1 MRPLPRL
8 VAALALVKHARAF
21 WRMEFQHGAALVQ
34 ERAGVAPPALFLS
47 LPLSALATL
56 TSLLHSSGRQTDP
69 LTNPG
74 GISGHVHTIAGG
86 SSFNLAM
93 DFKTARKGACTT
105 AVVKQDLSNYW
116 TPTLWF
122 WWANGSFTSVE
133 QNGLLVYYLPRF
145 HPTDKTKVTAF
156 PPGFRMLVGNPYKRS
171 YDENSLMDKA
181 IGINCLGGEEPTR
194 RPEFP
199 TVNCPNGMRLE
210 IMFPSC
216 WNGKD
221 VDSANHNAHVAY
233 PDDVRSRSLPLGASA
248 DSVLMRQN
256 EAGPCPAGFDTR
268 IETLFYEV
276 WYSTDPFK
284 DSWGDAMN
292 TSQPFVLSMGDP
304 TGFALHGDFLNGWDI
319 DVLQRAIDEC
329 TADSGVVHECKVFD
343 FYDYDD
349 PDNYCL
355 ATSAIDEV
363 ATGTLDALPGCNPVE
378 YGPGDVTV
386 CTEKDPPK
394 LLSQVTVYGG
404 LAGGTQTIDVVTSS
418 SAGTESSSGSDQ
430 EDDSVGS
437 ATGGSA
443 GGTSR
448 AAGTSGVDTSTGTPS
463 PVNLSSAAGDTAS
476 SDSPSSASAKDDEGS
491 SDAPAISSDSKL
503 VFGLGALAIAL
514 LAFAVILMC
523 RCGLCGPSR
532 DKVLNGTSDEEKGE
546 QRGLRSATSSDE
558 SDSEDDGRGR
568 RR

>member
-1 MRPLPRL
+1 LP
-8 VAALALVKHARAF
+8 
-21 WRMEFQHGAALVQ
+21 
-34 ERAGVAPPALFLS
+34 S
-47 LPLSALATL
+47 
-56 TSLLHSSGRQTDP
+56 
-69 LTNPG
+69 
-74 GISGHVHTIAGG
+74 
-86 SSFNLAM
+86 
-93 DFKTARKGACTT
+93 
-105 AVVKQDLSNYW
+105 
-116 TPTLWF
+116 
-122 WWANGSFTSVE
+122 
-133 QNGLLVYYLPRF
+133 
-145 HPTDKTKVTAF
+145 
-156 PPGFRMLVGNPYKRS
+156 
-171 YDENSLMDKA
+171 
-181 IGINCLGGEEPTR
+181 TR
-194 RPEFP
+194 
-199 TVNCPNGMRLE
+199 
-210 IMFPSC
+210 
-216 WNGKD
+216 
-221 VDSANHNAHVAY
+221 
-233 PDDVRSRSLPLGASA
+233 
-248 DSVLMRQN
+248 
-256 EAGPCPAGFDTR
+256 
-268 IETLFYEV
+268 
-276 WYSTDPFK
+276 
-284 DSWGDAMN
+284 
-292 TSQPFVLSMGDP
+292 
-304 TGFALHGDFLNGWDI
+304 
-319 DVLQRAIDEC
+319 
-329 TADSGVVHECKVFD
+329 CKVFD

-363 ATGTLDALPGCNPVE
+363 ATGTLDALPGCNPVVRPLSLSPWASTTRMTVGNPQE

-546 QRGLRSATSSDE
+546 RASRPPQLRD
-558 SDSEDDGRGR
+558 
-568 RR
+568 